1 MPAKPTENDLK
12 QKLRE
17 LEKENARLTADNQA
31 LKDSSTRYQSFIE
44 STEEELINF
53 KQAVDASADAIG
65 MSTAQG
71 DHYYQNTS
79 FDNLFGPIGND
90 PPGTLYTDEK
100 IGREIFESI
109 MNGTPWIGEVE
120 MQGKDGK
127 ILNIFL
133 RAYPTMDSDGN
144 VRRLVGVHTDITKQK
159 QTEKELQKHREHLQ
173 DLVKERTRELQESEA
188 RFRQISDN
196 INDVFYLY
204 SVDYKQVYYVSQ
216 GFEKIWGKNVQ
227 NLYDNPW
234 IFMDSIHHDDRQ
246 QVEKFKKKVLG
257 SQNFTDTA
265 IEYRIFNSKG
275 DIVWIQD
282 EMFPVYDLTGTISRI
297 AGSARDITRKKETEE
312 ALHRSRGKSRDL
324 SRYLQRAVED
334 ERIRIAREIH
344 DDLGQTLIAM
354 KMNLVSCRNKLPDH
368 LDPLFETALNM
379 ETSIDQMIQSIKI
392 MISDLRAGPL
402 SDLGLEAAIEWL
414 TNNFFKDMGYDD
426 IKIALNTE
434 PIDIDPSRGIALFRI
449 AQEAL
454 TNIVRHSDATA
465 VTVNLYEEG
474 RQAILRISDNGSGI
488 AESSA
493 LPNDSYGIMGMK
505 ERARFFK
512 GDLHI
517 ELNEKGGTTIS
528 ASIPIK
534 D

>member
-17 LEKENARLTADNQA
+17 LEKENVRLTADNQR
-31 LKDSSTRYQSFIE
+31 LKDSATRYQSFIE

-53 KQAVDASADAIG
+53 KQAVDTSTDAIG
-65 MSTAQG
+65 MSNAQG

-90 PPGTLYTDEK
+90 PPSTLYADEK

-109 MNGTPWIGEVE
+109 MNGKPWIGEVE
-120 MQGKDGK
+120 MHGKEGN
-127 ILNIFL
+127 ILNILL
-133 RAYPTMDSDGN
+133 RAYPTMGSDGK

-159 QTEKELQKHREHLQ
+159 QTEKELRKHREHLQ
-173 DLVKERTRELQESEA
+173 DLVNERTRELQESET

-196 INDVFYLY
+196 INDVFYLF
-204 SVDYKQVYYVSQ
+204 SEDYKKVYYVSQ
-216 GFEKIWGKNVQ
+216 GFEKIWERGVQ
-227 NLYDNPW
+227 ELYNNPW
-234 IFMDSIHHDDRQ
+234 VFMDAIHDDDRQ
-246 QVEKFKKKVLG
+246 AVAAFKKKILDTL
-257 SQNFTDTA
+257 NFTDAA
-265 IEYRIFNSKG
+265 IEYRILNGKG
-275 DIVWIQD
+275 NMRWVRD
-282 EMFPVYDLTGTISRI
+282 EMFPVYDLSGNISRI
-297 AGSARDITRKKETEE
+297 AGSARDITRRKYAED
-312 ALHRSRGKSRDL
+312 ALRSSRQKSRDL
-324 SRYLQRAVED
+324 TRHLQRAVED
-334 ERIRIAREIH
+334 ERLRIAREIH

-379 ETSIDQMIQSIKI
+379 EKSIDQMIQSINNL
-392 MISDLRAGPL
+392 ISDLRAGPL

-414 TNNFFKDMGYDD
+414 ANNFFKNLEYETNID
-426 IKIALNTE
+426 LNTE
-434 PIDIDPSRGIALFRI
+434 SVDIEPNRSMALFRI

-465 VTVNLYEEG
+465 VTVDLFIKNS
-474 RQAILRISDNGSGI
+474 QAILRISDNGSGI
-488 AESSA
+488 ADTSA
-493 LPNDSYGIMGMK
+493 LPDASYGIMGMK

-517 ELNEKGGTTIS
+517 ESSEKGGTTLT
-528 ASIPIK
+528 ASIPLN